1 MLRDLTIPEFL
12 EKTASNT
19 PVPGG
24 GSVAALSA
32 AVAASLAEMVAH
44 LSIGKKGLEAAGDE
58 MKAIVSMASAYR
70 ETLLHDIDR
79 DSDAFNQVMA
89 AFKLPKN
96 TAEEVKQRHLAIQE
110 GLKTAALVPLRV
122 AKDAFKILEMAGTV
136 VIKGNKNAVTDG
148 VVAAMM
154 ARTAVLSALY
164 NVKINLASIKD
175 NAFVNEVSK
184 QVRELETEIET
195 KEKEIRLHVIL

>member
-1 MLRDLTIPEFL
+1 LTIPEFL

-32 AVAASLAEMVAH
+32 AVAASLAEMVAQ
-44 LSIGKKGLEAAGDE
+44 LTIGKKGFEAAEDE
-58 MKAIVSMASAYR
+58 MKAIVSMASACR

-96 TAEEVKQRHLAIQE
+96 REEEAKQRHLAIQE
-110 GLKTAALVPLRV
+110 GLKTAALVPLSV
-122 AKDAFKILEMAGTV
+122 AKNAFKILEMTGTV

-175 NAFVNEVSK
+175 NAFVNKVSQ
-184 QVRELETEIET
+184 QVRELETETES

>member
-44 LSIGKKGLEAAGDE
+44 LTIGKKGLEAAEDE
-58 MKAIVSMASAYR
+58 MKAIVSMASASR

-79 DSDAFNQVMA
+79 DSEAFNQVMA
-89 AFKLPKN
+89 AFKLPKK
-96 TAEEVKQRHLAIQE
+96 TEEEVRQRHLAIQE

-122 AKDAFKILEMAGTV
+122 AKDAFKILKMAGTV

-148 VVAAMM
+148 IVAAMM

-175 NAFVNEVSK
+175 NTFVNEVNQ
-184 QVRELETEIET
+184 QVRELETETES

>member
-58 MKAIVSMASAYR
+58 MEAIVSMASAYR

-148 VVAAMM
+148 MVAAMM

>member
-58 MKAIVSMASAYR
+58 MKAIISMASAYR

-184 QVRELETEIET
+184 QVRELETETES
-195 KEKEIRLHVIL
+195 KEKQVRLHVIL

>member
-58 MKAIVSMASAYR
+58 MKAIISMASAYR

-184 QVRELETEIET
+184 QVRELETETES

>member
-44 LSIGKKGLEAAGDE
+44 LTIGKKGLEAAGDE

-70 ETLLHDIDR
+70 ETLLNDIDR

-96 TAEEVKQRHLAIQE
+96 TEEEVKERHLAIQE

-122 AKDAFKILEMAGTV
+122 AKDAFNIL
-136 VIKGNKNAVTDG
+136 
-148 VVAAMM
+148 
-154 ARTAVLSALY
+154 
-164 NVKINLASIKD
+164 
-175 NAFVNEVSK
+175 
-184 QVRELETEIET
+184 
-195 KEKEIRLHVIL
+195 